1 MPLDGEY
8 EPSPWEPIAEQVE
21 QYERTDGVEGGEFM
35 GGPCIIL
42 TSKGARS
49 SKLRKTPLIQI
60 TDGTS
65 YVVIVDGGAPDH
77 PQWVHN
83 LRANPLVELQDGA
96 DRRDYTAREATGDE
110 KATCG
115 PLTRVW
121 PDYDTYQ
128 SSTDRV
134 IPLLRARPGRLTR
147 HPHHDDGRFS

>member
-42 TSKGARS
+42 TTKGARS
-49 SKLRKTPLIQI
+49 GKLRKTPLIRV

-65 YVVIVDGGAPDH
+65 YVVIGSMGGAPND

-83 LRANPLVELQDGA
+83 LRANPLAELQDGA
-96 DRRDYTAREATGDE
+96 ERRDYAVREVDGDE
-110 KATCG
+110 KTTWWQRATG
-115 PLTRVW
+115 VW

-128 SSTDRV
+128 SSTERV
-134 IPLLRARPGRLTR
+134 IPLFVLDPV
-147 HPHHDDGRFS
+147 D